1 MTKRYYCIRSD
12 YKHRSV
18 QEWRHYDDTEA
29 TDEYQNEVYVS
40 ARALA
45 KDGDRILDV
54 GTGSGFKLL
63 KYFKDF
69 DTVGLDIEP
78 TLSWLRQYHS
88 DRTWN
93 ESDLKVIPKGKF
105 GVVICSDVIEH
116 IPDPDVMMAFLSSID
131 FDYLVMS
138 TPERDNL
145 CGLEETGPPL
155 NTAHYREWSLDEF
168 KNYVGQF
175 FNVKAHFLSNHKQ
188 KISTQLAVLTKRK

>member
-1 MTKRYYCIRSD
+1 MTKFYYCIRPD
-12 YKHRSV
+12 YKHRSL
-18 QEWRHYDDTEA
+18 QDWRHYDDTEA

-69 DTVGLDIEP
+69 DTLGLDIEP
-78 TLSWLRQYHS
+78 TLSWLKQHHS
-88 DRTWN
+88 DRTWG
-93 ESDLKVIPKGKF
+93 ESNLSVTPKGKF

-116 IPDPDVMMAFLSSID
+116 IPDPDVMMSFLSSID
-131 FDYLVMS
+131 FDYLIMS

-145 CGLEETGPPL
+145 CGSEEAGPPL
-155 NTAHYREWSLDEF
+155 NTAHYREWNLEEF
-168 KNYVGQF
+168 KNYVGQY
-175 FNVKAHFLSNHKQ
+175 FNVRSHFLSNHKQ
-188 KISTQLAVLTKRK
+188 KISTQLAVLTKRH